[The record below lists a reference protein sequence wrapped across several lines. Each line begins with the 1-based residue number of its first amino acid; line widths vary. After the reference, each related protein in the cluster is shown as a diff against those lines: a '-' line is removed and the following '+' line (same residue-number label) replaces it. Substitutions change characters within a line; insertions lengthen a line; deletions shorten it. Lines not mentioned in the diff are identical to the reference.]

1 MNTIKIKN
9 TIISET
15 SPPFVVA
22 EIGLNHNNNLNLAKE
37 MILKAKE
44 VGANAA
50 KFQTFITEKLLVD
63 NSDAYNIFKEL
74 ELSNE
79 VLKEIAIYCDEIG
92 IIFFSTPF
100 SIESVD
106 LLESL
111 NVQCYKIASMDINYY
126 QLIDY
131 VASKMKPV
139 FLSTGAASI
148 YEIDRAVKTVENR
161 GNNQIVIFHCIS
173 KYPPTYSDMDMNMI
187 KKLKTLYPDY
197 LIGFSDHTIDSTSSI
212 IAKTLGANVFEKH
225 FTISKDLEGVDQKI
239 SADKEEFEKLIIDL
253 NNTAASLEYQSER
266 GDSFIKNG
274 GRRGLYAAFDI
285 EAGTILNYQMIDI
298 IRPYNNGVSP
308 EFIDI
313 FIGKKIKRSIKKG
326 EQFTF
331 DII

>member
-1 MNTIKIKN
+1 MNTIKIKGI
-9 TIISET
+9 TISET

-22 EIGLNHNNNLNLAKE
+22 EIGLNHNNDVNLAKE

-44 VGANAA
+44 ANANGV
-50 KFQTFITEKLLVD
+50 KFQTFITEKLLKED
-63 NSDAYNIFKEL
+63 SDAYNIFKKL

-79 VLKEIAIYCDEIG
+79 MLKEVSLYCDEIG
-92 IIFFSTPF
+92 IIFFATPF

-106 LLESL
+106 LLETL

-148 YEIDRAVKTVENR
+148 SEIDRAIKTIENR

-173 KYPPTYSDMDMNMI
+173 KYPPTYSDMNMNMI
-187 KKLKTLYPDY
+187 KTLKTLYPNY

-212 IAKTLGANVFEKH
+212 VAKTLGANLFEKH
-225 FTISKDLEGVDQKI
+225 FTISKNLEGVDQKI
-239 SADKEEFEKLIIDL
+239 STDKEEFERLVIDL
-253 NNTAASLEYQSER
+253 NNTALSLEYRDER
-266 GDSFIKNG
+266 ADLFVKNG
-274 GRRGLYAAFDI
+274 GRRSLYAAFDI
-285 EAGTILNYQMIDI
+285 EAGTILDYKMINI
-298 IRPYNNGVSP
+298 IRPYNNGISP
-308 EFIDI
+308 EFLDI
-313 FIGKKIKRSIKKG
+313 FIGKKIKKSIKKG

-331 DII
+331 DLI